1 MTLSIEYPPTTR
13 ACARCARPLAWL
25 YSARTGK
32 WVAFATEPT
41 DIHLL
46 RVHDCPQ
53 YPDDR
58 PPPAWRDLTEIDED
72 TKRLGIAR
80 VRQVLATKDRQ
91 GGEQ

>member
-1 MTLSIEYPPTTR
+1 MTMSIEYPPDTK
-13 ACARCARPLAWL
+13 ACARCNKPLAWL

-32 WVAFATEPT
+32 WVSFATEPT

-58 PPPAWRDLTEIDED
+58 PPPAWRDVVEQPAAVIHAGAE
-72 TKRLGIAR
+72 R
-80 VRQVLATKDRQ
+80 VRQVLATRDQQ
-91 GGEQ
+91 GGET